1 VRKIFFGTLQKL
13 FKKHEDIYVLTGDL
27 GYKLFDGIRS
37 VCPDRFYNLGIAEA
51 NMVGVASGMALCGS
65 TVYCYSII
73 PFLIMRAY
81 EQIRLDVDY
90 HDLKVRLVGVGA
102 GFGYG
107 MEGITHFALE
117 DLALMTS
124 LQNMTVVSP
133 ADQFEAGCLAEM
145 SYKHK
150 GPMYI
155 RLGKT
160 GAPPI
165 YKKPPKIEIG
175 KPVFLS
181 EGKKIAIF
189 AMGDMVYNAKE
200 ACNMLRKRGV
210 KPTLINMHTLKPL
223 NKKAILEVACGH
235 EHIFSVEEHNV
246 HGGLG
251 SLIGDVL
258 MENGYKGNF
267 KKIGIPDKLVKCIGD
282 ADYLR
287 AQHGLDPASIAGK
300 IMDIACCVCSAQG
313 RRMARRVGKR

>member
-1 VRKIFFGTLQKL
+1 MRKTFFGTLQEL
-13 FKKHEDIYVLTGDL
+13 CKKHHDIYVLTGDL

-37 VCPDRFYNLGIAEA
+37 VCPDRLYNMGIAEA
-51 NMVGVASGMALCGS
+51 NMVGVASGMALCGN

-90 HDLKVRLVGVGA
+90 HDLNVKLVGVGA

-107 MEGITHFALE
+107 MEWITHFALE

-124 LQNMTVVSP
+124 LKNMTVVSP
-133 ADQFEAGCLAEM
+133 ADQFEASCLAEM
-145 SYKHK
+145 SYKHR

-165 YKKPPKIEIG
+165 HNKVPHLEIG

-189 AMGDMVYNAKE
+189 AVGDMVYNARE
-200 ACNMLRKRGV
+200 ACDMLHKRGMN
-210 KPTLINMHTLKPL
+210 PTLINMHTLKPL

-235 EHIFSVEEHNV
+235 DHIFSVEEHNV

-258 MENGYKGNF
+258 IESGYKGTF
-267 KKIGIPDKLVKCIGD
+267 RKIGIPDKLRKCIGD

-287 AQHGLDPASIAGK
+287 ERHGLDPASIAGR
-300 IMDIACCVCSAQG
+300 ITDTVRCVCPA
-313 RRMARRVGKR
+313 RERRVEVRGERR